1 MPPRSMKRFAT
12 FAEFY
17 PAYLKMHST
26 AGCRRMHVAGN
37 LLALGAA
44 AFAIGALNPWALLA
58 MPVLANGCASI
69 GHLVFQRNQPGVFH
83 YPVWGTIGNW
93 VLTKDV
99 LLNREPW

>member
-1 MPPRSMKRFAT
+1 MRSAARLSSFA
-12 FAEFY
+12 AFY

-44 AFAIGALNPWALLA
+44 AFAAGSLNPWALLA
-58 MPVLANGCASI
+58 MPVLANACAAI
-69 GHLVFQRNQPGVFH
+69 GHFVFQKNQPGVYH
-83 YPVWGTIGNW
+83 YPVWGTIGAW

-99 LLNREPW
+99 LLGKTPW